1 MCVWLYVY
9 VYIYIHTCI
18 FYIVYVYIYTY
29 QLYYIYIFET
39 ILGLWFIIEK
49 NPPILPDLH
58 GGLKSSW
65 FFLWFSYGFWALKRG
80 TIPITPRPC
89 FTPRHNGAH
98 LGNIVQQEG
107 HQEQDVPPFPTLYA
121 VASMCWLDSRNDWL
135 DMKEAPQES
144 TLVSCKHPT
153 SYHSAII
160 FFLLT
165 RMPLWQSDNVSWKW
179 PIYI

>member
-1 MCVWLYVY
+1 MIMCM
-9 VYIYIHTCI
+9 YIYIHTCI
-18 FYIVYVYIYTY
+18 LYSICIYIYISII
-29 QLYYIYIFET
+29 LYIYIFET

-49 NPPILPDLH
+49 NPPILLDLH

-153 SYHSAII
+153 II
-160 FFLLT
+160 VLSSSFFWPGCPCGNLT
-165 RMPLWQSDNVSWKW
+165 TSLGNDL
-179 PIYI
+179 YI